1 MAFFSNNKLN
11 PKRKFRWVVEFDNVL
26 GQGSILKV
34 AAKAVNKP
42 SYSLDVTKHKFI
54 NHEFNYPNR
63 VVWNPINL
71 TLIDHIGHGE
81 PNTSVA
87 GILYGML
94 QAGGYQTPLG
104 PAACE
109 NSYTKARATTA
120 LGAVKIIQL
129 SGEILRDKVTDI
141 PRIDA
146 AVTEGGGALETWT
159 LNNAFLTK
167 VEFGELS
174 YDDDALVEIKVEI
187 VYDWADLGT
196 GTGNVA

>member
-1 MAFFSNNKLN
+1 MAFFSNNGLN
-11 PKRKFRWVVEFDNVL
+11 PKRKFRWIVQFD
-26 GQGSILKV
+26 GAQESGETLKV

-81 PNTSVA
+81 GNTSVA
-87 GILYGML
+87 AILYDML
-94 QAGGYQTPLG
+94 GKGGYKTPVG
-104 PAACE
+104 EGTNACQ

-120 LGAVKIIQL
+120 LGQVKILQL
-129 SGEILRDKVTDI
+129 AGENSRNKVTNLPNLLGSVGTSNED
-141 PRIDA
+141 
-146 AVTEGGGALETWT
+146 VLETWT

-187 VYDWADLGT
+187 VYDWADFAAG
-196 GTGNVA
+196 